1 MTSRALLSGSG
12 GAAAALL
19 AATLAGC
26 ASGTTALWRAGVAR
40 PEADAPLPVPSPIE
54 EIEVF
59 FKEDFG
65 VFEETRT
72 ERSFMCGATTV
83 FREAFLLPGPQA
95 PDRDWDVVG
104 DVTTEELPRDEAK
117 SRITGTALSSVLG
130 LGGDPFDLFHVELD
144 PGFREAG
151 LARLRHYASLVG
163 ADAVVD
169 VYATGEAEHHMFHG
183 LVISF
188 DPTSWHSPIYS
199 DVQLL
204 DVRLRDVRL
213 HGTAVKYAD

>member
-1 MTSRALLSGSG
+1 MTSRAI
-12 GAAAALL
+12 AWCFAPALL

-40 PEADAPLPVPSPIE
+40 PEPDAPLPVPTPPE
-54 EIEVF
+54 RVEVF

-65 VFEETRT
+65 VFEETES

-83 FREAFLLPGPQA
+83 FREAFLVPGPPP
-95 PDRDWDVVG
+95 PDRDWEVVG
-104 DVTTEELPRDEAK
+104 DVTTEELPRDEAR
-117 SRITGTALSSVLG
+117 SRLTGTALSSVLG
-130 LGGDPFDLFHVELD
+130 IGGDPFALFQVELD

-188 DPTSWHSPIYS
+188 DPTSWHSPIYT

-213 HGTAVKYAD
+213 HGTAVKYED